1 MSFVGRVEEK
11 VLMAFD
17 FICQSAIES
26 HYLEKEIYYLFPPTP
41 HVLPYVVPSAFSFS
55 LRAQPVPIP
64 NLLRCYNPS
73 WTLNH
78 SERVQCADRAYI
90 SLTVW
95 GRKGREGSLRGSE

>member
-17 FICQSAIES
+17 VLCQSAIQS

-41 HVLPYVVPSAFSFS
+41 HILPYVVPSAFSFS
-55 LRAQPVPIP
+55 LRDQPMPIP
-64 NLLRCYNPS
+64 YLLRCYNPS
-73 WTLNH
+73 WTPNH

-90 SLTVW
+90 SLTVR
-95 GRKGREGSLRGSE
+95 GRKVRGELERGA